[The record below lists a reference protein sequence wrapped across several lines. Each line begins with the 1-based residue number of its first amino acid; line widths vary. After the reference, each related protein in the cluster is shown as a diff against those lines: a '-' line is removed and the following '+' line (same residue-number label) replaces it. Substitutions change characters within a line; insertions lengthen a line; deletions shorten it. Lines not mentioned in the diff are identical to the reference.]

1 MDERPGTFPG
11 VFRFGLAE
19 RAGSGK
25 WAMAAGGITGGCQCG
40 AVRYRM
46 TAPPDRTGVCFC
58 RMCQKASGNYSA
70 AHSSTTEANLIWTKG
85 RLALFRSS
93 EAVERGYCRD
103 CGTPLTYAVR
113 GSGRISVT
121 SGTLDD
127 PSAFPPSTA
136 YGVEGRLPWFDEVC
150 RLEGPRTEDDIPAAD
165 LPRFRSRQHPDHE

>member
-1 MDERPGTFPG
+1 M
-11 VFRFGLAE
+11 
-19 RAGSGK
+19 
-25 WAMAAGGITGGCQCG
+25 AMNGITGGCQCG

-70 AHSSTTEANLIWTKG
+70 AHSSTTEANLTWTKG

-136 YGVEGRLPWFDEVC
+136 YGVEGRLPWFDDIC

-165 LPRFRSRQHPDHE
+165 LPRFRSRQHPDHD